1 MDEQPNIA
9 TQKSHRY
16 PFPMRAILTSTYR
29 VYFLG
34 GLLIF
39 LITACMSEGFYH
51 PDEHFQLLEFCNYKL
66 GNSPASDLPWEFHEQ
81 MRPTLQPVLA
91 MGMIK
96 TLQLLHINNP
106 FTYALILRI
115 VSALL
120 AWFVVSK
127 LCLYFLRDFTT
138 ESGKKVFLFLC
149 YFLWFIPLISVRFSS
164 ENYAAITFL
173 AALYLLLRDQE
184 HVSSKSSYIPMA
196 LAGLLLGFSFYFRFQ
211 MAFAILGL
219 GLWLL
224 FVRKLPV
231 VKIAVLSAAG
241 ILAAGICTGI
251 DSWFYGDFVITP
263 YQYFFANIVEDR
275 AAYFGVEPWWY
286 YFNYIFFQA
295 IPPISIL
302 LIGFFFWG
310 AIKRPKNVLLWCLV
324 PFVLAHFAVGHKELR
339 FLFPVVFLFLY
350 LVATGVDAYIRTG
363 KYTGAARVIAI
374 LLLVVNT
381 PVLVFKM
388 LTPAQEAVSYYHFL
402 YSYAQDK
409 NVTLVCNKESIYNIA
424 ELHINFYES
433 PRVQCLVLENDS
445 AITEYLSNTHPSSLH
460 VFHRTLAPDK
470 IYPDYVRHPVYCL
483 FPDWVLRIH
492 LNNWQRRARIWTIEE
507 LKREGGI

>member
-1 MDEQPNIA
+1 
-9 TQKSHRY
+9 
-16 PFPMRAILTSTYR
+16 MRAILTSSYR
-29 VYFLG
+29 YYFLG

-51 PDEHFQLLEFCNYKL
+51 PDEHFQLLEFSHYKRGL
-66 GNSPASDLPWEFHEQ
+66 SPASDLPWEFHEQ

-91 MGMIK
+91 MGLMNG
-96 TLQLLHINNP
+96 LALVHIDNP

-115 VSALL
+115 LSALL
-120 AWFVVSK
+120 NWWVISK
-127 LCLYFLRDFTT
+127 LCLLLLRDFKH
-138 ESGKKVFLFLC
+138 ESGKKVFLFLSF
-149 YFLWFIPLISVRFSS
+149 FLWFIPLISVRYSS

-184 HVSSKSSYIPMA
+184 HASPKTSYYPLA

-211 MAFAILGL
+211 IAFAILGL

-224 FVRKLPV
+224 FIRKLPV
-231 VKIAVLSAAG
+231 AKIAVLSIFG

-251 DSWFYGDFVITP
+251 DSWFYGNFVLTP

-286 YFNYIFFQA
+286 YFNFIFFQA
-295 IPPISIL
+295 IPPISL
-302 LIGFFFWG
+302 LLLGFFFWG
-310 AIKRPKNVLLWCLV
+310 ASKRPLSLFLWCLL

-350 LVATGVDAYIRTG
+350 LVALGVDAFIATG
-363 KYTGAARVIAI
+363 KFTRTARVVA
-374 LLLVVNT
+374 LLVGVLNT
-381 PVLVFKM
+381 PVLLFKM

-402 YSYAQDK
+402 YRYAQEK
-409 NVTLVCNKESIYNIA
+409 PVLLLCNKESIYNIA

-445 AITEYLSNTHPSSLH
+445 AITQYLQENHPASVH
-460 VFHRTLAPDK
+460 VFHRKIAPELS
-470 IYPDYVRHPVYCL
+470 YPGYARHIVYCL
-483 FPDWVLRIH
+483 FPDWVLRIN

-507 LKREGGI
+507 LKREGGV